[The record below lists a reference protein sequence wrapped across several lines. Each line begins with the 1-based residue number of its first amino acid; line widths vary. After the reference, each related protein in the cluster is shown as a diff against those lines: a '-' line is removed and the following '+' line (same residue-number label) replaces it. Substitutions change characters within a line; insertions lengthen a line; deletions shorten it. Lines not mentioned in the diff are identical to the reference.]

1 MNSDIHEFIIHMVIS
16 STIYIYIY
24 IYIEF
29 IWLFHVWIHMHI
41 NSHVWIHGF
50 ALISSMNS
58 YYLWIYTWNWGC
70 QDSRWPLTTHYLLGA
85 GTISSISTHMN
96 WYPSEWQKSSFKW
109 PEKWPLYSLWLRS
122 GVRVHSKLSEAE
134 QLLDCLSK
142 SFSLPNINS
151 QPPIWT
157 VRWN

>member
-50 ALISSMNS
+50 ALISCMNS
-58 YYLWIYTWNWGC
+58 YNLWMYTWNWGC
-70 QDSRWPLTTHYLLGA
+70 QDSRWPLTTHHLLGA
-85 GTISSISTHMN
+85 GTISSMSTH
-96 WYPSEWQKSSFKW
+96 F
-109 PEKWPLYSLWLRS
+109 
-122 GVRVHSKLSEAE
+122 
-134 QLLDCLSK
+134 QL
-142 SFSLPNINS
+142 
-151 QPPIWT
+151 IWT
-157 VRWN
+157 GIFQSDKSHLSSDQKNGLFTLSGSDLGSEFTASFLRQSSSWTVSVNLSLCLT